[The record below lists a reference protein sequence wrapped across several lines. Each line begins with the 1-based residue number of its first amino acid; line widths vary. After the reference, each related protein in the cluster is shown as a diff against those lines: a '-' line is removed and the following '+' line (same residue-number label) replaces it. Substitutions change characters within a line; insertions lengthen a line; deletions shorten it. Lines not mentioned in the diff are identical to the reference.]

1 MHLLSSLNPAL
12 RSSSLCPRQKTFR
25 VRLINCERCSFRYKI
40 CNGKQRTR
48 AVHLHRKRGRLI
60 YTSFDLTREYYI
72 SLGML
77 SFLLRFIVNLPVK
90 KKPLR
95 ARVILISFQ
104 EYIRPPI
111 AYVHVCVCE
120 ISFGSQLSIS
130 LFIVA
135 TKLSR
140 ELFTRPSS
148 KKQ

>member
-12 RSSSLCPRQKTFR
+12 RSSSLCPRQKTFH
-25 VRLINCERCSFRYKI
+25 VGLINCERCSFRYKI

-72 SLGML
+72 SRGML

-90 KKPLR
+90 KPLR
-95 ARVILISFQ
+95 ARVTLTSFQ
-104 EYIRPPI
+104 EYIRPSI
-111 AYVHVCVCE
+111 VYVHVCVCE
-120 ISFGSQLSIS
+120 ISFGSQISIS